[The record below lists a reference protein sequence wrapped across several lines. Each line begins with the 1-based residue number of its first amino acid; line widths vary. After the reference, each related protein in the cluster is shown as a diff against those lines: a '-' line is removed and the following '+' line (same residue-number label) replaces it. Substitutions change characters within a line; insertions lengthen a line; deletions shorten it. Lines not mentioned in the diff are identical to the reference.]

1 MYEVAEEI
9 WERCVAGEKVSDE
22 QRAMLRLACAHAVAT
37 AARAVDIAYRLGGG
51 TSLYET
57 SVLQR
62 CFRDVHATTQHI
74 VLGYANYELAGQVML
89 GVPVSTMA
97 L

>member
-1 MYEVAEEI
+1 
-9 WERCVAGEKVSDE
+9 
-22 QRAMLRLACAHAVAT
+22 MLRLACAHAVT
-37 AARAVDIAYRLGGG
+37 TSARAVDIAYRLGGG

-62 CFRDVHATTQHI
+62 CFRDVHAATQHI

-89 GVPVSTMA
+89 GMPASTMA